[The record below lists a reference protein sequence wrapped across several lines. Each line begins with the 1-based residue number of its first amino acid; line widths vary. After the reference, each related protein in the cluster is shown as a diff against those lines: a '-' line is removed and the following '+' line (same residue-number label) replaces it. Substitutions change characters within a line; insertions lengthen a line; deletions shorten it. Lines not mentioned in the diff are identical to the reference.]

1 MPSPFPGMN
10 PYLEQDDCWH
20 DFHQRFLPHVAD
32 LLGMQVPPEYI
43 IKVDE
48 NIYVHEL
55 PPAPR
60 RLVGRADVFLSRP
73 SSPGEGRPGAGILE
87 APAHV
92 EIPEIDVEGRDF
104 VEILDR
110 RTREVI
116 TVIEL
121 LSPSNKLS
129 GSDRDQYLAK
139 RRRLLKGAAN
149 FVEID
154 LLRCGR
160 PLPPA
165 ERPECTYSV
174 MVSRPEDRPRAG
186 FWPIRLRDPLPMIP
200 IPLRPPDPDACIDLQ
215 AIVHRLY
222 DAARYERYIYQGS
235 PVPPLDLDDAA
246 WAQQFLPRDQQ

>member
-20 DFHQRFLPHVAD
+20 DFHRRFLPHVAD
-32 LLGMQVPPEYI
+32 LIVAQVRAKYI
-43 IKVDE
+43 VK
-48 NIYVHEL
+48 
-55 PPAPR
+55 
-60 RLVGRADVFLSRP
+60 LVARTSIGLS
-73 SSPGEGRPGAGILE
+73 E
-87 APAHV
+87 V
-92 EIPEIDVEGRDF
+92 ETEDLDFIEIQD
-104 VEILDR
+104 L

-121 LSPSNKLS
+121 LSLSDKPSGPHS
-129 GSDRDQYLAK
+129 DQYLA
-139 RRRLLKGAAN
+139 RRVRVLSSAAN

-235 PVPPLDLDDAA
+235 PVPPLDSDDAA